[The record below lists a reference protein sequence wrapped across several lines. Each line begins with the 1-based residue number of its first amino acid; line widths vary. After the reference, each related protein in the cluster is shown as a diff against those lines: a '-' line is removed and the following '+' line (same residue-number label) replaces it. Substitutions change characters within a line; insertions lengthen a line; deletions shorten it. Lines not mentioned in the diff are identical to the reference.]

1 MKIMLPDVIGHEN
14 QSQHYQ
20 HHRCL
25 CLDLSG
31 RITTPDRFS
40 YHSNHTGCDS
50 WLVTKDARARNPSSF
65 TPILSF
71 PPPGQWTR
79 RWNLSFEALF
89 EWIEILWSTCQRIP
103 MCSPGMARE
112 VSLL

>member
-1 MKIMLPDVIGHEN
+1 MKMMPPDVIGHEN

-40 YHSNHTGCDS
+40 YQTGR
-50 WLVTKDARARNPSSF
+50 LGAKLIKIVMLKV
-65 TPILSF
+65 
-71 PPPGQWTR
+71 
-79 RWNLSFEALF
+79 EA
-89 EWIEILWSTCQRIP
+89 
-103 MCSPGMARE
+103 G
-112 VSLL
+112 LLR

>member
-1 MKIMLPDVIGHEN
+1 MKMMLPDVIGHEN

-40 YHSNHTGCDS
+40 YHTGRG
-50 WLVTKDARARNPSSF
+50 LVTPWWCIR
-65 TPILSF
+65 L
-71 PPPGQWTR
+71 QWTR
-79 RWNLSFEALF
+79 WHRLTSLHQQPGLEQPPAWRKTEEPEIQAFPGTRAGNNLGVFKKVFRFLAFLGF
-89 EWIEILWSTCQRIP
+89 
-103 MCSPGMARE
+103 
-112 VSLL
+112 